1 MSLLEH
7 EGGVGCVVPAVRLLT
22 PRSIGIGVGS
32 GVLVAVAS
40 RRSDRLESRVAR
52 RVGPNGAY
60 EETPDA

>member
-7 EGGVGCVVPAVRLLT
+7 EGGVVPAMRLLT
-22 PRSIGIGVGS
+22 PRSIGS

-40 RRSDRLESRVAR
+40 PRSDRLQSRVAR

-60 EETPDA
+60 EEIPDA

>member
-7 EGGVGCVVPAVRLLT
+7 EGGVVPAMRLLT
-22 PRSIGIGVGS
+22 PRSICIGVGS

-40 RRSDRLESRVAR
+40 PRSDRLQSRVAR

-60 EETPDA
+60 EEIPDA